1 MKKFFKEFKEF
12 ITKGNIMDL
21 AIAFIIGAAF
31 KAIISSLVNDI
42 IMPVVSLV
50 VGDQGFTNFKY
61 VITEANEALGVT
73 ENAIYYGVF
82 IQHIIDFILI
92 AFVIFLMVKFIN
104 KARKQLEKKEEAL
117 VVEKAKEEPKP
128 SVEEILLDIKELLE
142 KKKA

>member
-128 SVEEILLDIKELLE
+128 SVEEILLDIKKLLE